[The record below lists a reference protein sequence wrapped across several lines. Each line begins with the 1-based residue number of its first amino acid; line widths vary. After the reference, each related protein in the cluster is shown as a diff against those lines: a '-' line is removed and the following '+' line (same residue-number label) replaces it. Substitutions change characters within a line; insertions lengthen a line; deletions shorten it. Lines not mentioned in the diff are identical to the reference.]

1 VFVLGAVPAGAAPLP
16 GAAAADASTVNA
28 VWVDHDI
35 TFTYSGFTTHYSC
48 DGIGG
53 KVEYVLEQL
62 GARPGYRVTAPG
74 CINSHLEIMPRIR
87 VRAALPKEATPE
99 VMAEIEKNRSK
110 QELAGKAGGKPA
122 AASDAATARFPAPW
136 RVVHFEESP
145 TSDVQDG
152 DCELMEQLLDKV
164 LVPMGVQEVEGSRL
178 TCVPHQIM
186 LGAVDLKV
194 RVLAAPADAA
204 APKADALR

>member
-1 VFVLGAVPAGAAPLP
+1 MLGAAPAGAAPLP
-16 GAAAADASTVNA
+16 GTAATDAAAVNA

-35 TFTYSGFTTHYSC
+35 AFTYTGFTTHYSC
-48 DGIGG
+48 NGIVG
-53 KVEYVLEQL
+53 KVEYVLQQL
-62 GARPGYRVTAPG
+62 GARPGYKVTAPG
-74 CINSHLEIMPRIR
+74 CVDSHMEIMPRVRI
-87 VRAALPKEATPE
+87 RAALPKEATPA
-99 VMAEIEKNRSK
+99 VLAEIEKNRSK

-122 AASDAATARFPAPW
+122 VASDAATARFPATW
-136 RVVHFEESP
+136 RVVHFEETP

-164 LVPMGVQEVEGSRL
+164 LLPMGVQEVEGSRL

-194 RVLAAPADAA
+194 RVLGAPADAA
-204 APKADALR
+204 PAKADALR